1 MARTLK
7 WRNRIEEIRQRVENS
22 VIETWSRRDLESV
35 FELKRAA
42 AQQLMKAIGE
52 VQNIGGVHLVDRN
65 ALLAFLAQIK
75 QADNPE
81 TARREK
87 VLLAEP
93 VPRPRH
99 LKNTLPLGMR
109 SVMVRDLP
117 SEIRLEPG
125 RLEITGKNALEI
137 FERLL
142 LLAQAVQNDLDTAAQ
157 IFDPPPATASVEND
171 ELHEL
176 FADLRRREQEQ
187 AQRMSPI
194 ISLTTSCF

>member
-22 VIETWSRRDLESV
+22 VIETWSRRDLENV

-42 AQQLMKAIGE
+42 AQQIMKAVGE
-52 VQNIGGVHLVDRN
+52 VQNIGGVHLVDRS
-65 ALLAFLAQIK
+65 ALLAFLDQIK
-75 QADNPE
+75 QAANPE
-81 TARREK
+81 TARREM

-93 VPRPRH
+93 VPRPRP
-99 LKNTLPLGMR
+99 LKNTLPQGLR

-117 SEIRLEPG
+117 AEIRLEPG
-125 RLEITGKNALEI
+125 RLEITGKNATEI

-157 IFDPPPATASVEND
+157 RFDPPRTAPRVEED
-171 ELHEL
+171 ELREL
-176 FADLRRREQEQ
+176 FADLRRREQ
-187 AQRMSPI
+187 AHTQRLPAAV
-194 ISLTTSCF
+194 